1 MLLYV
6 GRDGDVEP
14 QTVSITVVHL
24 GEVVVTSLWDVT
36 PCGMEDRVRSQDY
49 GTFVRG
55 QLPYSLEYEGS
66 GVHIAGR
73 WIELICLQQ
82 CSLFLKT

>member
-36 PCGMEDRVRSQDY
+36 PCGMVDRIGSQYY
-49 GTFVRG
+49 GTSCAGSSLTAWSLRG
-55 QLPYSLEYEGS
+55 VGFIVQADVES
-66 GVHIAGR
+66 
-73 WIELICLQQ
+73 
-82 CSLFLKT
+82 